1 MKCVCMCVCAAK
13 EGLLLGLVQCC
24 HRTATAVGK
33 SKRNGRLEDAVAG
46 IFSMEIGSHGEMG

>member
-1 MKCVCMCVCAAK
+1 MCVCAAK